1 MKWFKDLKVGT
12 KLIIGFSVMI
22 LMMGIIGFEGY
33 RGIRQVQHSLDE
45 IFTVAM
51 PSIDYLL
58 ETDRDLQQLLVA
70 ERSMIFANASS
81 DVFQQLVSDYETNLE
96 QADTR
101 WGKYKALARTAEEKA
116 LIPGYEKAREEWKVI
131 SRKIVEG
138 RKADTREGRR
148 EALDLTLGDAA
159 QKFETMRDYLDKLTG
174 INLQVAASEQEKS
187 AATYRITLFLQGGI
201 VGVGLMAGIFLMWA
215 IGRSVT
221 LPLRRMI
228 DHLKASSDQVAAAS
242 EQLTASSQIL
252 AEGST
257 EQAAGIEETSSS
269 LEEMASMAK
278 QNSDNAVQADSL
290 MKETN
295 GVVKQ
300 ASSDMVELTGSM
312 DQISK
317 ASEETQKIVKT
328 IDEIAFQTNLL
339 ALNAAVEAA
348 RAGEAGAGFAV
359 VADEVRNL
367 AIRAAEAAKNTSNL
381 IEGTSLK
388 IRSGAELVGRTN
400 KGFRVISESAS
411 KVGDLVA
418 EIAAASNEQ
427 AQGVDQINTAVVE
440 MDKVVQNNAAT
451 AEESASSSEEMIAQ
465 AEQMKEMVAE
475 LVVLVEG
482 RQQTGDVQGAS
493 NARARKAMTARA
505 SSARAAAGKG
515 KPSLAPEQM
524 IPLDGEEAFSNF

>member
-12 KLIIGFSVMI
+12 KLVLGFSIMI

-33 RGIRQVQHSLDE
+33 SGIRQVQGDLDE
-45 IFTVAM
+45 IFSVAM
-51 PSIDYLL
+51 PSMDYLL

-81 DVFQQLVSDYETNLE
+81 DVFQKLVEDYQTNME

-101 WGKYKALARTAEEKA
+101 WAKYKALANTAEEKA
-116 LIPGYEKAREEWKVI
+116 LFAEYEKAREEWKAI

-138 RKADTREGRR
+138 RQADTREGRR
-148 EALDLTLGDAA
+148 EALDLTLGAAA
-159 QKFETMRDYLDKLTG
+159 QKFEAMRDYLDKLTG
-174 INLQVAASEQEKS
+174 LNLQNAESQQKES
-187 AATYRITLFLQGGI
+187 LATYRRTVLMQGGI
-201 VGVGLMAGIFLMWA
+201 AGLGMMAGIFLMWA
-215 IGRSVT
+215 IGRAVT

-228 DHLKASSDQVAAAS
+228 DHLRASSDQVAAAS
-242 EQLTASSQIL
+242 EQLTASSQTL

-295 GVVKQ
+295 AVVKQ

-381 IEGTSLK
+381 IDGTSQK

-400 KGFRVISESAS
+400 KGFQVISESAS

-465 AEQMKEMVAE
+465 ADQMREMVAE

-482 RQQTGDVQGAS
+482 RQQAGDIRS
-493 NARARKAMTARA
+493 TSKTRTRKTSTAKP
-505 SSARAAAGKG
+505 SSSRAAIGKMS
-515 KPSLAPEQM
+515 PAPEQM
-524 IPLDGEEAFSNF
+524 IPFDGNESFSEF